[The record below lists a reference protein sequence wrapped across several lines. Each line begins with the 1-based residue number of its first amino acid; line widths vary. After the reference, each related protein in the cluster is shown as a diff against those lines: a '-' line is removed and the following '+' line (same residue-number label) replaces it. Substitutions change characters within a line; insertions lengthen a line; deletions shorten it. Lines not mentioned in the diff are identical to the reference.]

1 LLYVR
6 HDVAS
11 IDGPSRR
18 LMGIGGVVLVHLL
31 LIGVILSG
39 LPKSMSAPRMARE
52 MFLSLMPKP
61 EPQPQK
67 RALPRD
73 TVIRRTMRA
82 PAYFPQIVS
91 PRAPAV
97 EKLSIPL
104 FVCAPENLGNLSPE
118 DQAKCAGRG
127 ITPPDGAS
135 VALRSHVRDPA
146 RRAEELAGRRA
157 PARVSCTRTE
167 TQVIQNVVQQHSLI
181 VDPLCAAGALLH
193 AMRR

>member
-31 LIGVILSG
+31 LIGFILSG
-39 LPKSMSAPRMARE
+39 LPKSMSAPRKARE
-52 MFLSLMPKP
+52 MFLLLMPKP
-61 EPQPQK
+61 EPQK
-67 RALPRD
+67 KLLPRD
-73 TVIRRTMRA
+73 TATRRTMRA

-91 PRAPAV
+91 PRAPAAT
-97 EKLSIPL
+97 KLSIPL
-104 FVCAPENLGNLSPE
+104 FDCAPENLGNLSPQ

>member
-1 LLYVR
+1 
-6 HDVAS
+6 
-11 IDGPSRR
+11 
-18 LMGIGGVVLVHLL
+18 MGIGGVVLVHLL
-31 LIGVILSG
+31 LIGLILSG
-39 LPKSMSAPRMARE
+39 LPKSMTAPRIARE

-61 EPQPQK
+61 QPEPQK
-67 RALPRD
+67 KLLPRD
-73 TVIRRTMRA
+73 TAIRRTMRA
-82 PAYFPQIVS
+82 PVYFPQIVS
-91 PRAPAV
+91 PRAPAAT
-97 EKLSIPL
+97 KLSIPL
-104 FVCAPENLGNLSPE
+104 FDCAPENLGNLSPE
-118 DQAKCAGRG
+118 DQAKCAVTG

-146 RRAEELAGRRA
+146 RRAEELAARRA